1 MAKTMKRTTAF
12 IALGRGSSTA
22 GPTKTA
28 TSQPAPEAVL
38 AR

>member
-12 IALGRGSSTA
+12 IALGRGLTA
-22 GPTKTA
+22 GPTKTS
-28 TSQPAPEAVL
+28 TSEPASEAVL